1 MVSKTDK
8 KKVFRILVLGDATVG
23 KTSLR
28 QRYVKSTFKQS
39 YQMTIGADFGVKR
52 IDFNKEPHIIQIW
65 DVAGGL
71 QFSSV
76 RQMYYEQAHGAMIVF
91 DINNEESFEHVPIW
105 IEELKKNAKIQN
117 LPLILVGNK
126 GDSRKRGQS
135 VTMTRARKYA
145 RALSRWSGVKVHYV
159 ETSAKSGKNVNDAFD
174 KMIKSIHNTLMS
186 NKNIE
191 YV

>member
-1 MVSKTDK
+1 MGTSDK
-8 KKVFRILVLGDATVG
+8 AKVLRILLLGDATVG

-28 QRYVKSTFKQS
+28 QRYVKSSFKQS

-76 RQMYYEQAHGAMIVF
+76 RQMYYGQAHGAFIVF
-91 DINNEESFEHVPIW
+91 DINNKESFEHVPIW
-105 IEELKKNAKIQN
+105 IEELKKNAKYQN
-117 LPLILVGNK
+117 IPFILIGNK
-126 GDSRKRGQS
+126 GDTRKRGQS
-135 VTMTRARKYA
+135 ITMTKARNYA
-145 RALSRWSGVKVHYV
+145 RSLSKWSGQKVHYI
-159 ETSAKSGKNVNDAFD
+159 ETSAKNGSNVKKSFD
-174 KMIKSIHNTLMS
+174 TMVKSIYKILMS